1 MPTNRHAPCP
11 SGACQQ
17 AVTECARWVA
27 EVQTTLAIDN
37 DRSPEQL
44 RLALN
49 RYLDEPVD
57 NTQDRTLTTF
67 PLDPVIESLL
77 ELKALGQDLKDD
89 RQLSPFY
96 LLQALNNQG
105 VFLMP
110 QFEFASDQFGTPI
123 IWLRLQSSHL
133 DEGL

>member
-1 MPTNRHAPCP
+1 MVD
-11 SGACQQ
+11 QQ
-17 AVTECARWVA
+17 LLFPEAVAERARWVA

-44 RLALN
+44 RLALK

-89 RQLSPFY
+89 RQLSPLY
-96 LLQALNNQG
+96 LLQALNNQE

-123 IWLRLQSSHL
+123 IWLRLQLSLIHI
-133 DEGL
+133 

>member
-1 MPTNRHAPCP
+1 MPTNRLDPCP
-11 SGACQQ
+11 SGARQQ

-44 RLALN
+44 RLALK

-57 NTQDRTLTTF
+57 NTQHRTLTTF

-77 ELKALGQDLKDD
+77 ELKALGQKLEEDWRLYWYT
-89 RQLSPFY
+89 S
-96 LLQALNNQG
+96 LQTT
-105 VFLMP
+105 
-110 QFEFASDQFGTPI
+110 SSI
-123 IWLRLQSSHL
+123 IS
-133 DEGL
+133 

>member
-1 MPTNRHAPCP
+1 M
-11 SGACQQ
+11 
-17 AVTECARWVA
+17 
-27 EVQTTLAIDN
+27 
-37 DRSPEQL
+37 
-44 RLALN
+44 ALK

-110 QFEFASDQFGTPI
+110 QFEFASDQLGTPI